1 MPRRNS
7 DAEMRLALRR
17 WRANQG
23 DGELA
28 LRLLG
33 ALDRA
38 GLLPD
43 STGRPERSARKP
55 ARRHGVGRNM
65 TEVDVGD
72 VVGLVSYDTP
82 VAFLSRGSTTAY
94 VIDPMPS
101 PTTARHIRTWLASHG
116 VLGQEPASAEEIA
129 EMLGG

>member
-17 WRANQG
+17 WRANQS
-23 DGELA
+23 DGELGV
-28 LRLLG
+28 RLLG

-43 STGRPERSARKP
+43 NVERPKTTKKP
-55 ARRHGVGRNM
+55 PRRFSVGANM
-65 TEVDVGD
+65 TEVDAGD
-72 VVGLVSYDTP
+72 TVGLVSYDTP

-94 VIDPMPS
+94 VISPMPS
-101 PTTARHIRTWLASHG
+101 RTTAKHIRTWLASHG
-116 VLGQEPASAEEIA
+116 VLGQEPATAEEIA
-129 EMLGG
+129 AALVG